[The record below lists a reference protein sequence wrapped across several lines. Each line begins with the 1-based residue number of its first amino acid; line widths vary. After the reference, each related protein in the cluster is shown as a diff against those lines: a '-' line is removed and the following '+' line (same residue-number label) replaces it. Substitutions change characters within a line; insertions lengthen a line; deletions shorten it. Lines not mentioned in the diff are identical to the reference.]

1 MKKSLLILVIAGFLA
16 IGLSEVQAQT
26 TQTKLN
32 QVELLKQFLGSWKWD
47 AGKDTTGYYDAKSY
61 GTGLEGNLRFVTN
74 GKTYTEGKQL
84 MGYDKSS
91 DKLIQSQMLKGR
103 NIGCYAYYF
112 ITNKKYEII
121 PYSDISN
128 PEKAPWKCEGEFT
141 SPDTYV
147 ETTIVKNKPP
157 EIVTFTRVK

>member
-121 PYSDISN
+121 PYS
-128 PEKAPWKCEGEFT
+128 
-141 SPDTYV
+141 
-147 ETTIVKNKPP
+147 
-157 EIVTFTRVK
+157 

>member
-1 MKKSLLILVIAGFLA
+1 MIAVFFLLCTNGI
-16 IGLSEVQAQT
+16 QAQT

-61 GTGLEGNLRFVTN
+61 GTGLEGDLKAVTN
-74 GKTYTEGKQL
+74 GRIVWNGKQL
-84 MGYDKSS
+84 MGYDKRV
-91 DKLIQSQMLKGR
+91 DKLIQSQMIKGYD
-103 NIGCYAYYF
+103 ITLLAYYF
-112 ITNKKYEII
+112 ISNNKYEII

-128 PEKAPWKCEGEFT
+128 PEKAPWKCDGEFK
-141 SPDTYV
+141 SSDTFV

-157 EIVTFTRVK
+157 ETVTFTRVK